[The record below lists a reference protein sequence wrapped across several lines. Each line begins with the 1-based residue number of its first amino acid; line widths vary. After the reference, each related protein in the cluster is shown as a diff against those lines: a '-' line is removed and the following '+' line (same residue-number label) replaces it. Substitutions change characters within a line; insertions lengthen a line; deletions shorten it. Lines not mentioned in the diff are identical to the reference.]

1 MTGRNDRLPSVPTS
15 LRELDAQQSL
25 FVTLFLELGGAPQ
38 HGVEAAYGAGYG
50 ETRDDAAE
58 AARVLLKSPKIIRAI
73 KEGVGQRFDA
83 AIAAAFS
90 TYLEICTDKKAPAN
104 ARISAA
110 DAILN
115 RSSVGP
121 VPSRS
126 TSVTAHLGVEDLLE
140 KLDAA
145 ERAIDVTPAP
155 QRAEQE

>member
-1 MTGRNDRLPSVPTS
+1 MTSRSDRLPSVPSS

-50 ETRDDAAE
+50 ETRGDAAD
-58 AARVLLKSPKIIRAI
+58 AARVLLKSPKIVRAI
-73 KEGVGQRFDA
+73 KEGVGQRFDT

-90 TYLEICTDKKAPAN
+90 TYLEICTDAKAPAN

-126 TSVTAHLGVEDLLE
+126 MSITARTSVEDLLE
-140 KLDAA
+140 KLDQA
-145 ERAIDVTPAP
+145 EHGEPLDVTPP
-155 QRAEQE
+155 NAED